1 MIEIDEV
8 ILNEVIVFDI
18 VQLDDTILLDG
29 TGEDEVV
36 AVDLDPVVDGSNFY
50 QDQDANLNMPGDD
63 EYRKAVVGQPMAHEL
78 VLNEK
83 QHL

>member
-1 MIEIDEV
+1 M
-8 ILNEVIVFDI
+8 FDI

-29 TGEDEVV
+29 TGEDEVA
-36 AVDLDPVVDGSNFY
+36 AVDLDPVVDGSNFS
-50 QDQDANLNMPGDD
+50 QDQDANLNMPEDD
-63 EYRKAVVGQPMAHEL
+63 EYRKAHEL